1 MLRWGWG
8 NLLVYKVDLLKV
20 RWWMASV
27 SFGNSVWN
35 VPRLSTHLLVEFFL
49 LEDFLPKAGTTHLS
63 VTTREGPSLLV
74 LIGLIRAY
82 TSSFS
87 WGRSVG
93 VCLNCQPP
101 LEICGFLGRNSSLRE
116 REEAFPEEASGSGSK
131 NTRYPWFQVR
141 CFGLQV
147 INPNRAICWF
157 TWLKKIDPSFRNI
170 LIRFKLLFSVI
181 SFCRLFPVVSVSCI
195 LQLASRTKKYSCYLL
210 KSWES
215 LWLDWVRSSAV

>member
-1 MLRWGWG
+1 MHLSPKDAQMRVG

-49 LEDFLPKAGTTHLS
+49 FRRLS
-63 VTTREGPSLLV
+63 SQSWNYASQCHYQRGPSLLV

-116 REEAFPEEASGSGSK
+116 REEAFPEEASSSGSK

-157 TWLKKIDPSFRNI
+157 T
-170 LIRFKLLFSVI
+170 
-181 SFCRLFPVVSVSCI
+181 
-195 LQLASRTKKYSCYLL
+195 
-210 KSWES
+210 
-215 LWLDWVRSSAV
+215 

>member
-1 MLRWGWG
+1 
-8 NLLVYKVDLLKV
+8 
-20 RWWMASV
+20 MASV

-49 LEDFLPKAGTTHLS
+49 SEDFLPKAGTAHLS

-82 TSSFS
+82 TSSCS

-116 REEAFPEEASGSGSK
+116 REEAFPEEARGLGSK

-147 INPNRAICWF
+147 MSTTTVVKNAQ
-157 TWLKKIDPSFRNI
+157 WLGNYNNKVPR
-170 LIRFKLLFSVI
+170 SVI
-181 SFCRLFPVVSVSCI
+181 ALRLDNSVP
-195 LQLASRTKKYSCYLL
+195 Q
-210 KSWES
+210 
-215 LWLDWVRSSAV
+215 